1 LARKVNTLDYQDTY
15 SRMSNDDLLRLTSQ
29 WATLTE
35 PAQAALAAELEKRKL
50 ENEFKAEVQ
59 AAAGKPPGEPPSLT
73 ERVMFLLFVI
83 GLPSM
88 ILLPRVWPESM
99 RFGLYELVLGVSY
112 CWSIW
117 LIVWLVLRA
126 RRIQRA
132 K

>member
-1 LARKVNTLDYQDTY
+1 MNTLNYQDTY
-15 SRMSNDDLLRLTSQ
+15 SRMGNDELLRLTSQ

-50 ENEFKAEVQ
+50 ENEFKAEVK
-59 AAAGKPPGEPPSLT
+59 AAAEKPPPERPSPT
-73 ERVMFLLFVI
+73 ERVMFCLFIV

-88 ILLPRVWPESM
+88 IVLPRVWPESL
-99 RFGLYELVLGVSY
+99 RSFGLYELILGVSY
-112 CWSIW
+112 CWSLW